1 MSRSG
6 QTRFTG
12 FHAPERCLP
21 ALLKLGSDQP
31 VVGVASGIATLSE
44 RCLVSSLLQVR
55 LHHTVSFFQIIP
67 MRVHLWIGIQLLDQ
81 SKQIGV
87 GRLGGQLVLEA
98 AHASFDS
105 LQNDSQPR
113 QCRAP
118 P

>member
-1 MSRSG
+1 MPRIELAASP
-6 QTRFTG
+6 
-12 FHAPERCLP
+12 APP
-21 ALLKLGSDQP
+21 YG
-31 VVGVASGIATLSE
+31 VVL
-44 RCLVSSLLQVR
+44 
-55 LHHTVSFFQIIP
+55 QIIP

-105 LQNDSQPR
+105 LPSFVTHIDLRRRIVAYQNDSQPR